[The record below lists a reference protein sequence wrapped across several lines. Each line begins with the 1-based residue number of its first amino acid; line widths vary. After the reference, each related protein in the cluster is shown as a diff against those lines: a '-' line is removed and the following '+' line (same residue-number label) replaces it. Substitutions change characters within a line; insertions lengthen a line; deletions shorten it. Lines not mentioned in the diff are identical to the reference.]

1 MLNKKILIIISI
13 LLLGLLLLLLYGLHI
28 RIVMKADLHDQNYYT
43 SCDTIELHN
52 LRFEKNTSDNDTD
65 ITCFKRINI
74 WWAI

>member
-1 MLNKKILIIISI
+1 MKKNVLIIIGILII
-13 LLLGLLLLLLYGLHI
+13 LGIVLYGLHI
-28 RIVMKADLHDQNYYT
+28 RIVTKADLYDQNYYT
-43 SCDTIELHN
+43 NCDTIELHN